1 MLTAPQKHLF
11 GKKQWITG
19 WYNFHFLI
27 AAKYTKTYIRDNTGF
42 VFFFFVCYLFS
53 QLVMT
58 LIGVLA
64 NAATYA
70 AIKRNKTC
78 FSEAI
83 RVLLLNQSLLD
94 CLACLFA
101 VIILLQVSFVYVFAS
116 YNNNI
121 NI

>member
-1 MLTAPQKHLF
+1 
-11 GKKQWITG
+11 
-19 WYNFHFLI
+19 
-27 AAKYTKTYIRDNTGF
+27 
-42 VFFFFVCYLFS
+42 
-53 QLVMT
+53 MT

-101 VIILLQVSFVYVFAS
+101 VIILLQVSFVQVFPS

-121 NI
+121 HDSSLVELILGRIG